1 MGVDGGFFGRLLYCP
16 TDMIWANRTRKLD
29 RENDSRFCAKT
40 ACQSALRMSRTES
53 VSPTTTMAAAASRI
67 ELALCFEDVAK
78 NIFGN
83 TDGTMT
89 RCAPYEPG
97 VSHRSNARKASSSPR
112 FP

>member
-16 TDMIWANRTRKLD
+16 TDMGNRTRKLD
-29 RENDSRFCAKT
+29 RENDSRFCAKNSF
-40 ACQSALRMSRTES
+40 CQSALRMSRTES
-53 VSPTTTMAAAASRI
+53 SSPTTTMAAAASRI

-83 TDGTMT
+83 ADGTMT

-97 VSHRSNARKASSSPR
+97 VPHRSNARKASSSPR

>member
-16 TDMIWANRTRKLD
+16 TDMGNRTRKLD
-29 RENDSRFCAKT
+29 RENDSRFCAKN
-40 ACQSALRMSRTES
+40 SFVIGSWKSRTES
-53 VSPTTTMAAAASRI
+53 GSPTTTMAAAASRI

-83 TDGTMT
+83 ADGTMT

-97 VSHRSNARKASSSPR
+97 VPHRSNARKASSSPR

>member
-1 MGVDGGFFGRLLYCP
+1 MMGVDGGFFGRLLHCP
-16 TDMIWANRTRKLD
+16 TDMGNRTRKLD
-29 RENDSRFCAKT
+29 RENDSRFCAKNSF
-40 ACQSALRMSRTES
+40 CQSALRMSRTES

-83 TDGTMT
+83 ADGTMT